1 MTHIEL
7 GQYGE
12 ELAVDHL
19 RSKGYE
25 IIERN
30 FRFKKLEVDII
41 AKKEDKLIVCEVK
54 TRTTAI
60 IGEPYLAVTR
70 SKQKQIIKAT
80 NYFIRL
86 KDLFI
91 DVQFDVI
98 SIVHNSM
105 RTKLEHIPNAFSP
118 IL

>member
-12 ELAVDHL
+12 ELAVNHL
-19 RSKGYE
+19 RSEGYE

-30 FRFKKLEVDII
+30 FRFKKLEIDII
-41 AKKEDKLIVCEVK
+41 AKKDDKLIVCEVK

-60 IGEPYLAVTR
+60 IGEPFLAVTR
-70 SKQKQIIKAT
+70 NKQKQIITVT
-80 NYFIRL
+80 NYFIKL